1 MTQFYT
7 HRHSTSCEAT
17 IGESIFS
24 KVDRPIIAKA
34 IRAMTLLILTT
45 LTLSACG
52 IQRPLIAPKDIPA
65 YEERLKRKRE
75 RLEDPAP
82 VAAPEAAKTSGGD

>member
-1 MTQFYT
+1 MK
-7 HRHSTSCEAT
+7 HS
-17 IGESIFS
+17 I
-24 KVDRPIIAKA
+24 
-34 IRAMTLLILTT
+34 LLTFAAL

-65 YEERLKRKRE
+65 YEERLRKKRE

-82 VAAPEAAKTSGGD
+82 VAVTPAAVNTPTEN

>member
-1 MTQFYT
+1 MKQ
-7 HRHSTSCEAT
+7 
-17 IGESIFS
+17 
-24 KVDRPIIAKA
+24 K
-34 IRAMTLLILTT
+34 LLLMVAAL

-65 YEERLKRKRE
+65 YEEHLKRKRA

-82 VAAPEAAKTSGGD
+82 TAAPTPSPTEQ